1 MAPDLS
7 IVIPSRKDDKGLYL
21 TCAAAHENARA
32 SGIRHEIIVVGDG
45 GCGIRPDILFPDTRV
60 VKGQFGSPARAR
72 DAGMVLANAPLIA
85 VLDSHIGLGTGALQ
99 RLAEAVS
106 GGVVLA
112 GPAQLSSHVPGN
124 QRSVLYEL
132 KLRWEDQKVWHGGNW
147 RSPVCADRPYEA
159 GFLGLGCHVISREFY
174 AGVRDAVKDLPYGPE
189 EVIVPGLGWLA
200 GKATVMVPET
210 LYYHYDAE
218 QRRQPGEVDFARTG
232 RLIRERLDLATVRR
246 VLVERGIRT

>member
-85 VLDSHIGLGTGALQ
+85 VLDSHIGLGTRLLESLMEVVTGGA
-99 RLAEAVS
+99 
-106 GGVVLA
+106 VLA
-112 GPAQLSSHVPGN
+112 VPAQQSSHVPGN
-124 QRSVLYEL
+124 RRCILYEL
-132 KLRWEDQKVWHGGNW
+132 KLRWDGPKIWHDGHWAQPAGD
-147 RSPVCADRPYEA
+147 APYLA
-159 GFLGLGCHVISREFY
+159 GFVNLGCHVISSEFY
-174 AGVRDAVKDLPYGPE
+174 ARVRDAIRDLPYGPE
-189 EVIVPGLGWLA
+189 EVIMPGLGWLQ
-200 GKATVMVPET
+200 GKRTVMVPT
-210 LYYHYDAE
+210 ARYYHYYGTE
-218 QRRQPGEVDFARTG
+218 RRVPGEMDAPRTD
-232 RLIRERLDLATVRR
+232 RLIRERLDLASVRK
-246 VLVERGIRT
+246 VLESHGVRT